1 MVRQARKYL
10 MGALSGASL
19 IAIAIVVFVAL
30 VTTQV
35 FTDWPIAALGK
46 GDNGSVSDSRA
57 VEAGSTAATGAE
69 SSGGTGGGANGTG
82 TTGGGGGGGK
92 TSQKQGGGGGGQL
105 GGAGGGGEG
114 AGTGEGGGSTPE
126 AAPGGGGSGG
136 GSIPAGGEG
145 ASGSSGSTSGGSGS
159 GSGGGGETTTASTPS
174 GKVTST
180 VNETVHQVDETV
192 TGGTLEQT
200 GVTQTTEEV
209 VNGVA
214 GPESTVGKV
223 VDETVGTLEGTLGQK

>member
-46 GDNGSVSDSRA
+46 GGNGSVSDSRA
-57 VEAGSTAATGAE
+57 VEAGSTATGAE
-69 SSGGTGGGANGTG
+69 TSGGTGGGVNATG
-82 TTGGGGGGGK
+82 TTGAGGGGGGK
-92 TSQKQGGGGGGQL
+92 ASPKQGGGGGGQL
-105 GGAGGGGEG
+105 GGGGGGGEET
-114 AGTGEGGGSTPE
+114 GTGGGGGSTPE
-126 AAPGGGGSGG
+126 AAPGGGGST
-136 GSIPAGGEG
+136 PAGGEG

-180 VNETVHQVDETV
+180 VNETVHQADETV

-214 GPESTVGKV
+214 GPESTVGKA